1 MPKFAVVPDQGG
13 RSVSVFPL
21 TLTHATTQMTPED
34 GTLSEINLS
43 QKDKYCL
50 ISLM

>member
-1 MPKFAVVPDQGG
+1 MPKVTVVPDQGG

-21 TLTHATTQMTPED
+21 THATTQMTPED
-34 GTLSEINLS
+34 GTLSGINLP
-43 QKDKYCL
+43 QKDKYCF